1 MKPLIG
7 VLGRLATIDSGAF
20 NGLER
25 VNITNAY
32 VNAIEKAGGVP
43 IVIPANTNKENI
55 KAQVSAMDGIII
67 SGGDDVNPNIYKEE
81 PFKELGYVNP
91 TLDEFDI
98 EVINVALELDKPIF
112 GICRGLQM
120 LNVALGGSLY
130 QDLKYIKGSHIKH
143 NQETKTYLG
152 THSIDI
158 KENSILKD
166 IIKGKVLVNSY
177 HHQSIKT
184 LGNNLRVI
192 AYSNDGVIEAVQKED
207 KKFVVAV
214 QWHPELMVDS
224 CEYMLN
230 LFKAFVDACN

>member
-25 VNITNAY
+25 VNLTNAY

-143 NQETKTYLG
+143 
-152 THSIDI
+152 I
-158 KENSILKD
+158 KK
-166 IIKGKVLVNSY
+166 
-177 HHQSIKT
+177 
-184 LGNNLRVI
+184 LRLI
-192 AYSNDGVIEAVQKED
+192 
-207 KKFVVAV
+207 
-214 QWHPELMVDS
+214 
-224 CEYMLN
+224 
-230 LFKAFVDACN
+230 